1 MKLFLKNLL
10 FTILVPGTVAVYVPL
25 VITSDQDITKNLIYL
40 AIGILL
46 LLMGAVIYFW
56 TVWDFASFGK
66 GTPLPLD
73 APKRLV
79 VSGLYRFT
87 RNPMYWGVMLVI
99 TGWAGIFASEWL
111 LVYALGVGVVVH
123 MFVVFYEEPKLSML
137 FGKEYE
143 AYCQKIGRWMP
154 RITRREKVP
163 EQ

>member
-10 FTILVPGTVAVYVPL
+10 FTVLVPGAVAVYVPL
-25 VITSDQDITKNLIYL
+25 IITSDQDIAKDLIYR
-40 AIGILL
+40 AIGTLL
-46 LLMGAVIYFW
+46 LLMGALIYLW
-56 TVWDFASFGK
+56 TVWDFASLGK

-73 APKRLV
+73 APRHLV
-79 VSGLYRFT
+79 VRGLYRII
-87 RNPMYWGVMLVI
+87 RNPMYLGVLLVI

-123 MFVVFYEEPKLSML
+123 LFVVFYEEPKLSIL

-143 AYCQKIGRWMP
+143 VYCQDVGRWMP
-154 RITRREKVP
+154 RFTRREKLS